1 MTIQLVAILKINIK
15 TFINKCLS
23 KMDMLGQNCVEL
35 VPYKNVINIS
45 SLNTCFIKCS
55 KIKINQDVNV
65 ALEKMIFLMYLTIG
79 T

>member
-1 MTIQLVAILKINIK
+1 
-15 TFINKCLS
+15 
-23 KMDMLGQNCVEL
+23 MDMLGQNCVEL
-35 VPYKNVINIS
+35 VPYKNVIKIS

-65 ALEKMIFLMYLTIG
+65 ALEKMVFLMYLTIG